1 MEFASTTHIT
11 CNEAGMEE
19 LSYEYERTLAQRV
32 LFRQPTTKTFER
44 WPTGWR
50 HKSSGAYA
58 SAVERAEITMALA
71 KLSFDPWS
79 QPGASHD

>member
-1 MEFASTTHIT
+1 MNFASTTHIA

-32 LFRQPTTKTFER
+32 LFRQPTGKTFER

-50 HKSSGAYA
+50 RKDTGVYA
-58 SAVERAEITMALA
+58 TADERAEITMALA
-71 KLSFDPWS
+71 RLNFNPWL
-79 QPGASHD
+79 QP